1 LLAAKN
7 MMVKFILFAFISA
20 FLLKDVTAADCE
32 KGVTDCY
39 RTMFETIQPNG
50 NISYSMTYSSYKQIF
65 STAYSMWEGYEAIC
79 VVQNDLQ
86 TCLQNG
92 GYEDCINV
100 KQLRNVSF
108 VRQDD
113 PYNAKSY
120 VYDYLQYK
128 YLCAE
133 LNNTNRDT
141 HKCYRYNLM
150 SIPPANCTLYSSNN
164 DNSPDCFT
172 RRIYLDCVYNYA
184 NAVCGEQSQCIT
196 KKIYTLSMCS
206 DFDYYY
212 EEKNQ
217 PSCGACTSRLVGS
230 TDLLK
235 DVCTDTNQD
244 NAGTLPTM
252 SITLLF
258 FVTIVFQL
266 FVKN

>member
-1 LLAAKN
+1 
-7 MMVKFILFAFISA
+7 MMVKFILIALISA
-20 FLLKDVTAADCE
+20 FLLKDVTAVDCE

-39 RTMFETIQPNG
+39 RAMFETIQPNG
-50 NISYSMTYSSYKQIF
+50 NISYSMTYDSYSIIF
-65 STAYSMWEGYEAIC
+65 STAYKMWEGYQAIC
-79 VVQNDLQ
+79 RVQNNLQ

-92 GYEDCINV
+92 GYEGCINV
-100 KQLRNVSF
+100 NDLRNVSF
-108 VRQDD
+108 VRQDNQ
-113 PYNAKSY
+113 PYHAQDY
-120 VYDYLQYK
+120 VVDYLRYK
-128 YLCAE
+128 YLCSE

-141 HKCYRYNLM
+141 HKCVNDNL
-150 SIPPANCTLYSSNN
+150 INTNPANCTLYKSNN
-164 DNSPDCFT
+164 DGSPDCFT
-172 RRIYLDCVYNYA
+172 RTIYLDCVYNYA

-196 KKIYTLSMCS
+196 KKYYTLDMCLA
-206 DFDYYY
+206 FDLHYGGT
-212 EEKNQ
+212 NQ
-217 PSCGACTSRLVGS
+217 PSCGACTSTLVGS